1 MIRYA
6 IETDFDNIYKLSS
19 KNSNLLGFV
28 HPMEIREGIKN
39 NKIIISEENNNF
51 QGFCLFNPLK
61 KLPNLL
67 TVQVICVESNVR
79 GKGIGHQL
87 LYFLK
92 DKYKRNIKAT
102 CVKDSDSEHFW
113 SKVAEKYEELP
124 GKKRPICRYIIKNNI
139 NTLF

>member
-28 HPMEIREGIKN
+28 HPMEIREAIKN
-39 NKIIISEENNNF
+39 NKIIISEENNIF

-61 KLPNLL
+61 KVTTLL
-67 TVQVICVESNVR
+67 TVQVICVDNNFR
-79 GKGIGHQL
+79 GNKLGTKMIE
-87 LYFLK
+87 YLK
-92 DKYKRNIKAT
+92 EKYKRDIKAT
-102 CVKDSDSEHFW
+102 CVKDSDSEKFW
-113 SKVAEKYEELP
+113 SKIAIKYEELP
-124 GKKRPICRYIIKNNI
+124 GKKRPICRYIIKVQT